1 MIPPHFPGPS
11 TASHGQPSGIRR
23 SGTKTASLATT
34 SSTFAHSSRSS
45 HGLPSCTLPG
55 CVSTFPPDIPIK
67 ALEAGNPV
75 KPGAIKKLDKIWSDI
90 EKETDEDLQNVILGV
105 EKDGILSGADQLKGQ
120 LKYDPK
126 TTFNLA
132 NPRAVKYFK
141 ETGGSLKY
149 IKDIQ
154 GTTKGSLQRLMVTA
168 LDEGWSYNQAGQEI
182 RKLFDGPISR
192 ERARLIAVTESARSD
207 ETGNHIFAQSI
218 QDDGVKMEKYW
229 QNSQDGKVSDGCLEN
244 SAAGW
249 IPLNEEF
256 PSGDQEPPRFPGC
269 RCFAMYRE
277 SQGAD

>member
-1 MIPPHFPGPS
+1 MIPAVLSRAITRFTTATIGYQKVRDKDRIARNHEQHLRAFFEEQGRLTLMHF
-11 TASHGQPSGIRR
+11 TRMR
-23 SGTKTASLATT
+23 EY
-34 SSTFAHSSRSS
+34 
-45 HGLPSCTLPG
+45 
-55 CVSTFPPDIPIK
+55 FPPDIPIK
-67 ALEAGNPV
+67 ALEAGNPI
-75 KPGAIKKLDKIWSDI
+75 KTEALKKLNKMWSDI

-126 TTFNLA
+126 TTFSLA

-154 GTTKGSLQRLMVTA
+154 DTTKGSLQRLMVTA
-168 LDEGWSYNQAGQEI
+168 LGEGWSYNQAGQEI

-192 ERARLIAVTESARSD
+192 DRARLIAVNESARAY

-218 QDDGVKMEKYW
+218 QEDGVKMEKSW
-229 QNSQDGKVSDGCLEN
+229 QNSGDGKVSDGCLEN

-249 IPLNEEF
+249 IPIDEDF

-269 RCFAMYRE
+269 RCWAIYRE
-277 SQGAD
+277 ARA